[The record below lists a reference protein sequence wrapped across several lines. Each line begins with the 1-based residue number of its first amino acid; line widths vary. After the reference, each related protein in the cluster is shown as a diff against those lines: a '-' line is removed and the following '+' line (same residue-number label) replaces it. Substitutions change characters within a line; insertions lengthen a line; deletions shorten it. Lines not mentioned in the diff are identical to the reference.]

1 VRSYEPVRPATQPAF
16 RQRGVY
22 LISGARGRIGRAIA
36 QYLREKYDAR
46 LVLVGRSAPEQVGDA
61 GGDCFYV
68 RADVADEGAM
78 SAAVALAYRR
88 YGALH
93 GVIHAAGVVGEAAYR
108 EIKEA
113 DPSSCE
119 AQFQAKVHGVRVLG
133 RVLEG
138 RPLDFCLLMSSLA
151 SLLGGIGQATYAAA
165 NLYMDAFA
173 RRHNRSG
180 GVPWLSV
187 NWDVWRLEDASPF
200 GAQLGATLKALGM
213 SAGEAMQAMETALG
227 QRGAGQLA
235 VSTGDLGARIDQWV
249 KLESLA
255 AGKPAAKADRPGHAP
270 PRDEAERTICRIWQ
284 DTLGLEEVGVHDSF
298 FELGGHSLL
307 AIRIVVELRKA
318 FRVDL
323 PVRALFDA
331 PTVEKLARCI
341 QGLAI
346 IERPKLETNREEIE
360 L

>member
-1 VRSYEPVRPATQPAF
+1 
-16 RQRGVY
+16 
-22 LISGARGRIGRAIA
+22 
-36 QYLREKYDAR
+36 
-46 LVLVGRSAPEQVGDA
+46 
-61 GGDCFYV
+61 
-68 RADVADEGAM
+68 VAHT
-78 SAAVALAYRR
+78 YKR

-119 AQFQAKVHGVRVLG
+119 AQFNAKVHGVRVLES
-133 RVLEG
+133 VLEG
-138 RPLDFCLLMSSLA
+138 QPLDFCLLMSSLA
-151 SLLGGIGQATYAAA
+151 GLLGGIGQAAYAAA

-180 GVPWLSV
+180 GTPWLSV
-187 NWDVWRLEDASPF
+187 NWDVWRFDDAAAF
-200 GAQLGATLKALGM
+200 GSQLGTTLKALGM
-213 SAGEAMQAMETALG
+213 STGEAMQALETALAL
-227 QRGAGQLA
+227 RGAGQLV

-255 AGKPAAKADRPGHAP
+255 SGKPAAKAAPRRPGQEP
-270 PRDEAERTICRIWQ
+270 PRDEVERAICRIWR
-284 DTLGLEEVGVHDSF
+284 DTLGLEEVGIHDSF

-318 FRVDL
+318 FRLDL
-323 PVRALFDA
+323 PVRTLFDA
-331 PTVEKLARCI
+331 PTPEKLARCI
-341 QGLAI
+341 QGLALM
-346 IERPKLETNREEIE
+346 EKPEAEADREEIE